1 LLVYQ
6 SDQQASLALS
16 VVLLGGGDMN
26 GATLLHA
33 SIAPLEKVAHRSIK
47 EDVAEQFATLI
58 ASGVLSVGD
67 TLPSERDLAA
77 TMGVSRESIRGALL
91 ILSTNGI
98 VSVVQGAR
106 TKVASADVGTLGLSA
121 LSNGRVTDYALDD
134 IHDGRLMVEARVAVL
149 AAARIDDAA
158 TAELKSLIKA
168 QEAASNDPVSFLIAD
183 RAFHTIV
190 YRACGNAVLSDLA
203 ATLYSY
209 QLDHRLRAVSMTGAI
224 AQSIADHRA
233 ILSALV
239 ARDAD
244 SLVAAMGVHER
255 RIYDSTRAL
264 LTQST
269 QETTP

>member
-1 LLVYQ
+1 
-6 SDQQASLALS
+6 
-16 VVLLGGGDMN
+16 MN

-91 ILSTNGI
+91 ILSTKGI

-264 LTQST
+264 LTPST